1 MPLKNRQKMKGS
13 LAFSGDVE
21 MELWAKMAEHAVKK
35 YSKST
40 VTTNT
45 PDSCQEGSS
54 IY

>member
-1 MPLKNRQKMKGS
+1 MKGS

-35 YSKST
+35 YSKTT

-45 PDSCQEGSS
+45 PGSCQEESS